1 MSLFYFLEIIG
12 YFLKIVKTIED
23 KAFQGLFYC
32 NKFGAMMLIFNELN
46 LLLQDSFSRLN
57 ELFFMFLGNS

>member
-12 YFLKIVKTIED
+12 YFLKIVKNIED
-23 KAFQGLFYC
+23 KAFLGLFYC
-32 NKFGAMMLIFNELN
+32 NKFGVMMLIFNVLN

-57 ELFFMFLGNS
+57 KAFLFS